1 MKDRHVQIRERLDAI
16 IAEMKKIGFWA
27 LPQPSQEDFENMGA
41 FGLNTMA
48 FAQWLRYVFVPNVE
62 SRLADG
68 GPWPSTSMVGAQA
81 IREFDGQ
88 DNAQELVGLLI
99 EFDQLF

>member
-1 MKDRHVQIRERLDAI
+1 MKDRHQQIRERLDAI
-16 IAEMKKIGFWA
+16 IAEMKKIGFWN
-27 LPQPSQEDFENMGA
+27 LPQPSHEDFENMGA
-41 FGLNTMA
+41 FGMNTMA

-68 GPWPSTSMVGAQA
+68 GPWPSQSMVGAHA

-88 DNAQELVGLLI
+88 DEAQNLVSLLI
-99 EFDQLF
+99 DFDQLF